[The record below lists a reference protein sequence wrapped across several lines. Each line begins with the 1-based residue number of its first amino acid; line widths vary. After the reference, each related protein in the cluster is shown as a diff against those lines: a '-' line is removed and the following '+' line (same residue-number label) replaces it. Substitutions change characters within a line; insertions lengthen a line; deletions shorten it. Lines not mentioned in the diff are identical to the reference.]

1 MGAISPI
8 HIAIVL
14 IIALVVFGPKRIPEL
29 GKSIGSALHE
39 FQKGAKD
46 LQESMGIDGLNL
58 NLDPTAP
65 KEIEAA
71 SAPQAQ
77 TAADTTVSAAST
89 TAATAASPPAAAVQ
103 APPAD

>member
-14 IIALVVFGPKRIPEL
+14 IIALLVFGPKRIPEL

-46 LQESMGIDGLNL
+46 LQESLGIDGLDL
-58 NLDPTAP
+58 TGTKEP
-65 KEIEAA
+65 KQIETA
-71 SAPQAQ
+71 SAT
-77 TAADTTVSAAST
+77 TAAAVQPPVETTVSAAST
-89 TAATAASPPAAAVQ
+89 APPGVQ